1 MDIFRPIQHF
11 LIVAPQLREIAFRMP
26 LNFRKMLFSPND
38 SFKISLVY
46 LFAKPIIPAY
56 FLEYQQHCRKNQEV
70 RDAEFVSGTTAK
82 EHRREDDYPADG
94 TPPGRATGQSRF
106 RLHLLTLPV
115 DIHLHILNFLDAK
128 DQYTFGWTCSYFW
141 SLVKP
146 ELGKYFAGYL
156 GHWRGTPVAC
166 VGHETKDV
174 DNLPPGLLIE
184 ENKKELEKGQE

>member
-1 MDIFRPIQHF
+1 M
-11 LIVAPQLREIAFRMP
+11 
-26 LNFRKMLFSPND
+26 
-38 SFKISLVY
+38 
-46 LFAKPIIPAY
+46 
-56 FLEYQQHCRKNQEV
+56 
-70 RDAEFVSGTTAK
+70 SGTTAK